1 MDLLKRFK
9 LLAAEFKEEGDV
21 FLQDHL
27 DLASSLIAT
36 DIDKDYRDD
45 MVCYLAAHR
54 IDQSLKRQG
63 ASGQV
68 TSLKEGGSSIT
79 YANPTSNSEYDFS
92 SYGRAYEQL
101 VKQTQTCPMTRSM

>member
-1 MDLLKRFK
+1 MELLDRFK
-9 LLAAEFKEEGDV
+9 LLAVEFAEEEQS
-21 FLQDHL
+21 FLQGHIDM
-27 DLASSLIAT
+27 ASNLIST
-36 DIDKDYRDD
+36 DISKEYRDD
-45 MVCYLAAHR
+45 MICYLAAHR

-68 TSLKEGGSSIT
+68 TSLKEGGLSIT

-101 VKQTQTCPMTRSM
+101 IRQTQTCPMTRSM